1 MGQQREPLNAPETSM
16 TVCKHWATCMK
27 SEGEQKKK
35 KFFCRC
41 RELNGTDR
49 GLRGA
54 MGRSKIRCL
63 GVKGR
68 WEAEVGQRDLPL
80 SSAVRQ
86 PQLYS
91 WAVFPTAANSSTTLH
106 SCCWSGAWWGESKTV
121 LWVSL
126 EHNGATLCKRWWHH
140 RGRHRKVSD
149 GITSPEREREQLSLC
164 KLLNTAFAVCKV
176 FLDEY
181 DSTLQ
186 SLRSRCWEKNNNK
199 KKF

>member
-1 MGQQREPLNAPETSM
+1 MHLRQLWQFVNTEPPAWKVKVN
-16 TVCKHWATCMK
+16 
-27 SEGEQKKK
+27 KKK
-35 KFFCRC
+35 KKKEIDFCRC
-41 RELNGTDR
+41 RELNGTGR

-54 MGRSKIRCL
+54 MGSSKIRCL

-68 WEAEVGQRDLPL
+68 WKAEVGQRDLTL

-106 SCCWSGAWWGESKTV
+106 SCCWSGAWWGEPKTV
-121 LWVSL
+121 LWASL
-126 EHNGATLCKRWWHH
+126 EHNGATLCKRCWHH

-149 GITSPEREREQLSLC
+149 GITSPEREREREQLSLC

-181 DSTLQ
+181 NSTLQ
-186 SLRSRCWEKNNNK
+186 SLHSRCWEKNNN
-199 KKF
+199 